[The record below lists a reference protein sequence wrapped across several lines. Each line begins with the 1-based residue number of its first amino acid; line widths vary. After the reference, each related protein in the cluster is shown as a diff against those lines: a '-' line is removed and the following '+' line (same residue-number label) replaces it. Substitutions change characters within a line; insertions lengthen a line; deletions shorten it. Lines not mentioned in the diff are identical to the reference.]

1 MHYMDLV
8 PLRVLYNGLVKDA
21 DHPNAAACFAGWL
34 ASDEGKN
41 SFESVEFKAND
52 FPPAGVPDGADF
64 VFVDSAQDAEVANAA
79 GKKIQGIIAPD
90 FGAASATTEEPE
102 VVGLDAVCAA
112 GAEEGTFTYWA
123 TIEPD
128 NFSRIIEPFE
138 ASYPGIDIEFLS
150 IREEDGAGQILT
162 SIAAGADIEPDMLY
176 GSQDGLFPIISRDL
190 IDTDYDWTQ
199 VGVSPDMVH
208 ETNMVRLF
216 VVGLGL
222 AYNTNLGAPADLP
235 NTWEELIDSAYAQD
249 LVVDPR
255 GNPFDLLAIAWGE
268 AATLDYVTR
277 LSETV
282 DPIIIRGG
290 TAGMTEV
297 LSGGA
302 LMTSSGRADSNAE
315 LQAAGAPIEMH
326 YMDLVPLR
334 VLYNGLVKDADHPNA
349 AACFAGWLASDEG
362 KNSFESVEF
371 KANDFPPAGVPDG
384 ADFVF
389 VDSAQDAEVANA
401 AGKKIQEI
409 IAPDFQ

>member
-1 MHYMDLV
+1 
-8 PLRVLYNGLVKDA
+8 
-21 DHPNAAACFAGWL
+21 
-34 ASDEGKN
+34 
-41 SFESVEFKAND
+41 
-52 FPPAGVPDGADF
+52 
-64 VFVDSAQDAEVANAA
+64 
-79 GKKIQGIIAPD
+79 
-90 FGAASATTEEPE
+90 
-102 VVGLDAVCAA
+102 
-112 GAEEGTFTYWA
+112 
-123 TIEPD
+123 
-128 NFSRIIEPFE
+128 
-138 ASYPGIDIEFLS
+138 
-150 IREEDGAGQILT
+150 
-162 SIAAGADIEPDMLY
+162 MLFR
-176 GSQDGLFPIISRDL
+176 S
-190 IDTDYDWTQ
+190 
-199 VGVSPDMVH
+199 
-208 ETNMVRLF
+208 
-216 VVGLGL
+216 
-222 AYNTNLGAPADLP
+222 
-235 NTWEELIDSAYAQD
+235 
-249 LVVDPR
+249 
-255 GNPFDLLAIAWGE
+255 WGE
-268 AATLDYVTR
+268 AATLDYVAR

-409 IAPDFQ
+409 IAPDFGKASATTEEPEVAGLAAVCAAGAEEGTFTYWATIEPDNFSRIIEPFEASYPGIDIEFLSIREEDGAGQILTSIAAGADIEPDMLYGSQDGLFPIISRDLIDTDYDWTQVGVSPDMVHEIGRASCRERV